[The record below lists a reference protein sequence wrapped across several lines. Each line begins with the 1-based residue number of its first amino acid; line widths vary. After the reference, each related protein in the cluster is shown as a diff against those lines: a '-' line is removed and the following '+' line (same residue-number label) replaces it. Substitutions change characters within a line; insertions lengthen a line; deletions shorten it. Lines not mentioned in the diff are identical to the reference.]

1 MMRAP
6 DFVEIEVARRPGELI
21 TYNHAALVSALGGT
35 DPACVAVETD
45 GLSRAL
51 ITAYRRPP
59 LENLRYARPEDL
71 VMDADGY
78 ITVGRHHDGAPAR
91 MRLYEPGSG
100 AQRGAL
106 FGTTGA
112 GKSRALQL
120 VLAAEKRSRIVSWL
134 SDLKGGQSVPEARGQ
149 VDWRATTEQDAMMM
163 LRAGLCLVMVRTE
176 RYARLGRS
184 YFVIGDPD
192 PLVSIRID
200 EANRLL
206 QEGSVYRD
214 EAAFLIKEIGRLG
227 RSVGVGISIAAQAG
241 HIEELGGSDTLRA
254 MLKEGDVVL
263 LRWSS
268 NMMAA
273 LVSDGLLPLGADLVP
288 IPRRSGPPVLRSR
301 FERTGNE
308 VPGTSTAGQ
317 AYLLGSPRPT
327 ALMRFFRVGSPVPV
341 NGLDPAI
348 VDLYG
353 PGEPARLEAASV
365 DYVGPAYAARG
376 GPVTVHDT
384 AAAFAVAEG
393 LEDAGVDPASAAYL
407 AGPGLTPPGPAPA
420 PTDPATPTLDP
431 TAPGAGLMPPPSKGK
446 GAPSTRS
453 RILAAL
459 ADGPLNKHDLQAKVN
474 ADGGRQVRNIAP
486 TLSEMKAHGEL
497 EQPERGL
504 WALPAA
510 PSDD

>member
-1 MMRAP
+1 MRAP

-21 TYNHAALVSALGGT
+21 TYNHAALVSALGGK

-71 VMDADGY
+71 VMDREGF
-78 ITVGRHHDGAPAR
+78 ITVGRHHDGMAAR

-100 AQRGAL
+100 AQRGAM

-149 VDWRATTEQDAMMM
+149 VDWRATTELEAMMQ
-163 LRAGLCLVMVRTE
+163 LRAGLCLVMHRTE
-176 RYARLGRS
+176 RYAALGRS

-192 PLVSIRID
+192 PLVNIRID

-206 QEGSVYRD
+206 QEGSQYRD

-376 GPVTVHDT
+376 GPITLHDM
-384 AAAFAVAEG
+384 AAAHVLAEG
-393 LEDAGVDPASAAYL
+393 LEAAGVDPESTAYL
-407 AGPGLTPPGPAPA
+407 AGPPLTPPGQTPAPSPA
-420 PTDPATPTLDP
+420 GPTMDP

-497 EQPERGL
+497 EQPERGM

>member
-1 MMRAP
+1 MRAP

-21 TYNHAALVSALGGT
+21 TYNHAALVSALGGK

-51 ITAYRRPP
+51 ITAYRQPP

-71 VMDADGY
+71 VMDAEGF
-78 ITVGRHHDGAPAR
+78 ITVGRHHDGTAAR

-100 AQRGAL
+100 AQRGAM

-149 VDWRATTEQDAMMM
+149 VDWRATTEQEAMMM
-163 LRAGLCLVMVRTE
+163 LRAGLCLVMIRTE
-176 RYARLGRS
+176 RYARIGRS
-184 YFVIGDPD
+184 YFVVGSPD
-192 PLVSIRID
+192 PLVNIRID

-206 QEGSVYRD
+206 QEGSPFRD

-273 LVSDGLLPLGADLVP
+273 LVSDGLLPLGTDLVP

-301 FERTGNE
+301 FDRTGAT

-317 AYLLGSPRPT
+317 AYLLGSARPT
-327 ALMRFFRVGSPVPV
+327 ALMRFFRVGSPIPVP
-341 NGLDPAI
+341 GLDPAI

-353 PGEPARLEAASV
+353 PGEPARLEPESV
-365 DYVGPAYAARG
+365 PHMGGAYAARG
-376 GPVTVHDT
+376 GPSLADL
-384 AAAFAVAEG
+384 AGALAVAEG
-393 LEDAGVDPASAAYL
+393 LEDAGVDPQSTAYL
-407 AGPGLTPPGPAPA
+407 AGPRLAPPDQPPPAAPA
-420 PTDPATPTLDP
+420 GPTLDP
-431 TAPGAGLMPPPSKGK
+431 TAPGAGLMPPPKGK

-459 ADGPLNKHDLQAKVN
+459 ADGPLSKHDLQAKVN
-474 ADGGRQVRNIAP
+474 ADGGRTVRNIAP
-486 TLSEMKAHGEL
+486 TLSEMKSHGEL
-497 EQPERGL
+497 VQPDRGL